1 MIENNYIYLFLG
13 GILEMNKILNFELT
27 IFSVIV
33 TFLELVLT
41 VELQHDIY
49 LIQFLIYIS
58 VIINCIIFIT
68 ELRRNE
74 IFELLGKKDALVGRL
89 YYSELLKS
97 EYNIVNLIIGI
108 LTIVLLLIIFYI
120 VTIV

>member
-1 MIENNYIYLFLG
+1 MK
-13 GILEMNKILNFELT
+13 KILNFELT

-33 TFLELVLT
+33 IFLELGLT
-41 VELQHDIY
+41 FELQKNIY

-58 VIINCIIFIT
+58 VITGWIIFIS

-74 IFELLGKKDALVGRL
+74 ILKVLRKKDALVGRI

-108 LTIVLLLIIFYI
+108 LTIVLILINFYI

>member
-1 MIENNYIYLFLG
+1 MKKVLS
-13 GILEMNKILNFELT
+13 FELT

-58 VIINCIIFIT
+58 VIISWIIFIT